1 MRGEYTSRVRHE
13 TDIALIGYGPTGA
26 TLANL
31 LGARGWRVDAFDRAH
46 DVYAQPRAVH
56 FDDEI
61 MRVWQQLDMV
71 EALAPAITEVRG
83 MDMFNADG
91 QLIFQYVAPAG
102 VGPLGWP
109 KGYMFYQPDVER
121 ALRAGAARYPQVR
134 AHLGCDVTRV
144 AATSDEHVTVA
155 TTGPEGPEEWRA
167 RFAIGC
173 CGARSITRAAIG
185 ATLFDYGAHQ
195 PWLVLDILLH
205 RDPGLPAVT
214 VQYCDPAR
222 PSTYVPMPGLRRRF
236 EIMVMP
242 GDVVETLTKP
252 EHVERLLTRWVQ
264 PGTYTL
270 ERAAVYTF
278 HCLVADRWRVGPI
291 AIAGDAAHQ
300 MPPFLG
306 QGMCS
311 GVRDAVN
318 LAWKL
323 DRVLR
328 GAADAALLDTYQ
340 AEREP
345 HVRALIETD
354 IYLGGIIQT
363 TDPEIARQRDAMAL
377 SGGAATALTPTFPP
391 LGGDLCGNGSVDRLP
406 FPQPMA
412 ADGSRM
418 DATLGDGFALV
429 GDVTPSARAEAI
441 LQALGARRVPGVP
454 ESLREWFAAAG
465 AAAVLVRPDRVVLA
479 AVSDAASLDT
489 ALAGLGR
496 YCRSAAVSL

>member
-1 MRGEYTSRVRHE
+1 MRHE
-13 TDIALIGYGPTGA
+13 TDIAVIGYGPTGA

-61 MRVWQQLDMV
+61 MRVWQQLDMI

-83 MDMFNADG
+83 MDMFNAEG
-91 QLIFQYVAPAG
+91 HLIFQYVAPAG

-134 AHLGCDVTRV
+134 AHLGREVTHIAAAGNQDVV
-144 AATSDEHVTVA
+144 VA
-155 TTGPEGPEEWRA
+155 TDGPDGPEEWHA

-173 CGARSITRAAIG
+173 DGARSMTRVSMG
-185 ATLFDYGAHQ
+185 ASLSDYGAHQ

-205 RDPGLPAVT
+205 SDPGLPQVT

-222 PSTYVPMPGLRRRF
+222 PSTYVPMPGQRRRF

-242 GDVVETLTKP
+242 DDAIDTLTTP
-252 EHVERLLTRWVQ
+252 DHVARLLERWVQ
-264 PGTYTL
+264 PGTYAL

-278 HCLVADRWRVGPI
+278 HCLFADRWRLGPV

-323 DRVLR
+323 DLVLR
-328 GAADAALLDTYQ
+328 GASDEALLDTYQ

-363 TDPEIARQRDAMAL
+363 TDPEVARQRDAMAL

-418 DATLGDGFALV
+418 DSTLGDGFVLV
-429 GDVTPSARAEAI
+429 GDVTPSAQADAL
-441 LQALGARRVPGVP
+441 LQTLGVRRIPIVPA
-454 ESLREWFAAAG
+454 SLREWFAAAG
-465 AAAVLVRPDRVVLA
+465 AAAALVRPDRVVLA
-479 AVSDAASLDT
+479 AVSDSAALDA
-489 ALAGLGR
+489 ALAPLGR
-496 YCRSAAVSL
+496 YCRPAAISL

>member
-1 MRGEYTSRVRHE
+1 VRNE

-31 LGARGWRVDAFDRAH
+31 LGARGWRVEAFDRAH

-83 MDMFNADG
+83 MDMFNAEGD
-91 QLIFQYVAPAG
+91 LIFQYVAPAG

-134 AHLGCDVTRV
+134 AHLGYEVTNI
-144 AATSDEHVTVA
+144 AATGHQDVVVA
-155 TTGPEGPEEWRA
+155 TAGPDGPEEWHA

-173 CGARSITRAAIG
+173 DGARSMTRVSMG
-185 ATLFDYGAHQ
+185 ASLSDYGAHQ

-205 RDPGLPAVT
+205 SDPGLPQVT

-242 GDVVETLTKP
+242 GDVAETLTRP
-252 EHVERLLTRWVQ
+252 ELVARLLERWVQ

-278 HCLVADRWRVGPI
+278 HCLVADRWRVGPV

-323 DRVLR
+323 DLVLR
-328 GAADAALLDTYQ
+328 GCAGEAFLDTYQ

-345 HVRALIETD
+345 HVRTLIETD

-363 TDPEIARQRDAMAL
+363 TDPEVARQRDAMAL

-391 LGGDLCGNGSVDRLP
+391 LGGDLCGAGPVDRLP

-412 ADGSRM
+412 ADGSRL
-418 DATLGDGFALV
+418 DSTLGDGFVLV
-429 GDVTPSARAEAI
+429 GGVTPSPQAEAI
-441 LQALGARRVPGVP
+441 LQTLAVRRIPIVP

-465 AAAVLVRPDRVVLA
+465 AAAALVRPDRVVLA
-479 AVSDAASLDT
+479 AVSDAESLDA

-496 YCRSAAVSL
+496 YCRPAAVSL

>member
-1 MRGEYTSRVRHE
+1 MLHE
-13 TDIALIGYGPTGA
+13 TDIALIGFGPTGA

-31 LGARGWRVDAFDRAH
+31 LGARGWRVDAFDRTP

-61 MRVWQQLDMV
+61 MRVWQQLDLV
-71 EALAPAITEVRG
+71 DALAPAITEVRG

-91 QLIFQYVAPAG
+91 QLIYQYVAPSG

-109 KGYMFYQPDVER
+109 KGFMFYQPDVER
-121 ALRAGAARYPQVR
+121 ALRRGVTRYPNVQ
-134 AHLGCDVTRV
+134 AHLGHEVTSV
-144 AATSDEHVTVA
+144 SAVDDS
-155 TTGPEGPEEWRA
+155 RA
-167 RFAIGC
+167 RITTLGPGGPAEWQARVAIGC

-185 ATLFDYGAHQ
+185 ASLSDYGAHQ

-205 RDPGLPAVT
+205 DDPGLPAVT

-222 PSTYVPMPGLRRRF
+222 PSTYVPMPGQRRRF

-242 GDVVETLTKP
+242 GDVVETMT
-252 EHVERLLTRWVQ
+252 EAGHVARLLQRWVQ

-278 HCLVADRWRVGPI
+278 HCLVADRWRQGPL

-323 DRVLR
+323 DLVLR
-328 GAADAALLDTYQ
+328 GDADASLLDTYQ
-340 AEREP
+340 AERES

-363 TDPEIARQRDAMAL
+363 TNVDVARQRDAMAL

-391 LGGDLCGNGSVDRLP
+391 LGGNLCGTGPMDRLP
-406 FPQPMA
+406 FPQPVLS
-412 ADGSRM
+412 DGTRW
-418 DATLGDGFALV
+418 DTILGDGFALV
-429 GDVTPSARAEAI
+429 GAITPSPAAEAM
-441 LQALGARRVPGVP
+441 LQGLGARRIAEVPTQVHQWL
-454 ESLREWFAAAG
+454 ETAG
-465 AAAVLVRPDRVVLA
+465 ARAAVVRPDRVVLA
-479 AVSDAASLDT
+479 AVDGTDALDE
-489 ALAGLGR
+489 ALAPLAT
-496 YCRSAAVSL
+496 YCRPSAVSL

>member
-1 MRGEYTSRVRHE
+1 MLYE
-13 TDIALIGYGPTGA
+13 TDIALIGFGPTGA

-31 LGARGWRVDAFDRAH
+31 LGARGWRVDAFDRTP

-61 MRVWQQLDMV
+61 MRVWQQLDLV
-71 EALAPAITEVRG
+71 DALAPAITEVRG

-91 QLIFQYVAPAG
+91 QLIFQYVAPPG

-109 KGYMFYQPDVER
+109 KGFMFYQPDVER
-121 ALRAGAARYPQVR
+121 ALRRGAARYPHVR
-134 AHLGCDVTRV
+134 AHLGHEVTSVSAVDDSRACITTMGPAGPAEWQARV
-144 AATSDEHVTVA
+144 
-155 TTGPEGPEEWRA
+155 
-167 RFAIGC
+167 AIGC
-173 CGARSITRAAIG
+173 CGARSITRAAMG
-185 ATLFDYGAHQ
+185 ASLSDYGAHQ

-205 RDPGLPAVT
+205 DDPGLPAVT

-222 PSTYVPMPGLRRRF
+222 PSTYVPMPGQRRRF

-242 GDVVETLTKP
+242 GDVIETMT
-252 EHVERLLTRWVQ
+252 EADHVARLLQRWVQ

-278 HCLVADRWRVGPI
+278 HCLVADRWRLGPL

-323 DRVLR
+323 DLVLR
-328 GAADAALLDTYQ
+328 GDADASLLDTYQ
-340 AEREP
+340 AERES

-363 TDPEIARQRDAMAL
+363 TDVEVARQRDAMAL

-391 LGGDLCGNGSVDRLP
+391 LGGNLCGTGPVDRLP
-406 FPQPMA
+406 FPQPVLP
-412 ADGSRM
+412 DGTRW
-418 DATLGDGFALV
+418 DTILGDGFALV
-429 GDVTPSARAEAI
+429 GMITPSPAAEAI
-441 LQALGARRVPGVP
+441 LQGLGARRIAEVPAAVHQWL
-454 ESLREWFAAAG
+454 EAAG
-465 AAAVLVRPDRVVLA
+465 ATAAVVRPDRVVLA
-479 AVSDAASLDT
+479 AVDGTVALDE
-489 ALAGLGR
+489 ALAPLAA
-496 YCRSAAVSL
+496 YCRPSAVSL